1 MKGHGWRLTVALLA
15 LACVSANSA
24 AAAIEIP
31 KVSGKALGVTRGK
44 QFGNGVVFIE
54 GKYIEPPYVVE
65 RWGNGIRINGIPVVS
80 QVVDWTDFL
89 KTQSSL
95 KVVKTE
101 SAPSAAPTPPP
112 VQETYSAD
120 VESSLDDLFDDEP
133 KAKPVKKAVVRPAA
147 PPRPK
152 TTVSYSL
159 EGGFVRNEAS
169 NLLVKRINA
178 VRTEID
184 RTLRTGGFFCF
195 GADYAR
201 VSGDQR
207 ETLRLLDRL
216 PDFQRRCESVEEFVA
231 AVRSAKLVY
240 LTEPIC
246 RDFFKNR
253 IDYRK
258 LQDRRRVI
266 KEEAELEKLV
276 NGVAK
281 PLF

>member
-1 MKGHGWRLTVALLA
+1 MKGYCWRVAWALLA
-15 LACVSANSA
+15 QACILAQSAT
-24 AAAIEIP
+24 AAIEIP
-31 KVSGKALGVTRGK
+31 KASGKALGVTRGK
-44 QFGNGVVFIE
+44 SFGNGVVFIE

-65 RWGNGIRINGIPVVS
+65 RWGTGIRINGIPAVS
-80 QVVDWTDFL
+80 QVVEWTDFL
-89 KTQSSL
+89 KTQTSL
-95 KVVKTE
+95 KVVKSET
-101 SAPSAAPTPPP
+101 APVAAPQPPA
-112 VQETYSAD
+112 QDTYAAE

-133 KAKPVKKAVVRPAA
+133 KAKPVKKASRPVA
-147 PPRPK
+147 PPKPK

-159 EGGFVRNEAS
+159 EGGFVRNDAS

-184 RTLRTGGFFCF
+184 RTLRTGGFICF
-195 GADYAR
+195 GDDYAR

-207 ETLRLLDRL
+207 ETLRLLERL
-216 PDFQRRCESVEEFVA
+216 PDFQRKCESAAEFNA
-231 AVRSAKLVY
+231 AIRSAKLVY
-240 LTEPIC
+240 LTEPLC
-246 RDFFKNR
+246 RDLFKNR

-266 KEEAELEKLV
+266 KEDAELEKLM